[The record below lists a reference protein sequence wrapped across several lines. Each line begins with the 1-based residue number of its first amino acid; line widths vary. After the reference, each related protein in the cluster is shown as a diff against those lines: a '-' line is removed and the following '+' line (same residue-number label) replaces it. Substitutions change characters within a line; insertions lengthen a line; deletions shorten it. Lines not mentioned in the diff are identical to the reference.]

1 LSESSGDLT
10 VPKYDPLAALRQT
23 SFLLY
28 TASRMF
34 SITGQTLLQ
43 AVMAWQ
49 VYDTSGSALN
59 LGILGLVRFFP
70 SLGMSLIGGAAADTY
85 NRRNIIVIA
94 QSVPLTCA
102 AILAAAT
109 FGGWIRLELIFALV
123 LLMGFASAFEGPARS
138 ALLPAIV
145 RPDTFANAV
154 TVGSTLQTM
163 GMVSGPALAGAV
175 IATLGV
181 GAAYTVYVGLT
192 LAAIVPLLL
201 LRYRQVDVG
210 MSVSLDAIKEG
221 VRFVRQRPVLLGAMS
236 LDMFAVVF
244 GGAAALLPVYAKDI
258 LHVGSEGYGLL
269 TASLEVGA
277 FLMSLVLVF
286 RPPIQKAGRTLI
298 WVVALYGAFTI
309 GFGLSRE
316 FILSLVLY
324 GLIGAADQVSV
335 VMRNTIIQLAT
346 PDELRGRV
354 SAVASVFIGASNQ
367 VGAMESGFVAA
378 VTSATFAVVSGGV
391 AAIGVAG
398 LVGWRIKELYNYET
412 PRGLHLELRPAPEPA
427 ASPAAGGGG

>member
-1 LSESSGDLT
+1 
-10 VPKYDPLAALRQT
+10 
-23 SFLLY
+23 
-28 TASRMF
+28 MF

-286 RPPIQKAGRTLI
+286 RPPIQKAGKTLI

>member
-28 TASRMF
+28 TGSRMF

-286 RPPIQKAGRTLI
+286 RPPIQKAGKTLI